1 MTVQTQYGDITDNAA
16 DAGKTIGIAS
26 PDNVF
31 ALSAGGG
38 SKKVSTIVVDTAA
51 NDTAYTYLCNGG
63 TVTFTSDPSGT
74 KLEIAAGLA
83 NAHNALA
90 ASASAAFA
98 VSDGVD
104 TVTITGR
111 EVDDDFSISESDGNL
126 TLATPTAASEG
137 SPIPFGIGVQLTALG
152 TCGLPS
158 LGTAKVMTATPVA
171 VNDATYTMNITVDA
185 DDDGIEETYSF
196 SFLADASATIA
207 EIVTG
212 LTTAGNLAMPANS
225 ILLTDSTTTLTITS
239 EIAGKDF
246 EATGFGDLGAVVNMA
261 TTQASVR
268 DMFQGIS
275 MKTQRI
281 ETTAAGVAQY
291 AADDTVDVL
300 ANGEIWA
307 LLDAGQAPIAGDSVF
322 CRAIAGASEQV
333 GAFRTD
339 SDGGDAFLIPGFYW
353 TRPVNTALNG
363 TTLVAGL
370 MARV

>member
-1 MTVQTQYGDITDNAA
+1 MVQTNYGDITDNAA
-16 DAGKTIGIAS
+16 DAGKSIGIAA

-31 ALSAGGG
+31 GLGAGGG
-38 SKKVSTIVVDTAA
+38 AKKVSAIVVDTAA
-51 NDTAYTYLCNGG
+51 NDTAYTYTCNGG
-63 TVTFTSDPSGT
+63 TVTFTSDASGT
-74 KLEIAAGLA
+74 KIEIAAGLA
-83 NAHNALA
+83 AAHNALTL
-90 ASASAAFA
+90 ASSVAFA

-104 TVTITGR
+104 TVTITAR
-111 EVDDDFSISESDGNL
+111 EINDDFSISETDGNL
-126 TLATPTAASEG
+126 SLSTTTAASAG
-137 SPIPFGIGVQLTALG
+137 SAIPFGIGVQRTSFA
-152 TCGLPS
+152 TTGLPS

-300 ANGEIWA
+300 AQGEIWV
-307 LLDAGQAPIAGDSVF
+307 LLDSGQAPTVGDSVF
-322 CRAIAGASEQV
+322 CRATAGASEQL

-339 SDGGDAFLIPGFYW
+339 SDGGDSFLIPNAYW
-353 TRPVNTALNG
+353 TLAQATGLDG
-363 TTLVAGL
+363 STLVAGL
-370 MARV
+370 MVRL